1 MYRYASS
8 FLAIVFAT
16 VGLVP
21 CVAVAQI
28 KQERLN
34 PEGFPAEW
42 TSSDFA
48 VGTQILSST
57 LVSSTTGSPTM
68 VLTPV
73 NTAKLDA
80 RGVLNLGNG
89 GEAPDIWQKSMRGDI
104 EPLLNKALAQ
114 GVSSPAL
121 KEGWRRLLLSEAEPP
136 KIADGGARPGWLSV
150 RMAALDK
157 LGLYEA
163 AWGLWRG
170 IPAGTAMD
178 ETTALGWVEA
188 QLLAGQRDE
197 ACTLAKSRALAA
209 GGNSDW
215 AAVMAVC
222 QMVGSGPNPDAAR
235 LSLQVVE
242 PALRARNPELLRI
255 LTAVQEGR
263 VVANVGGPNAQ
274 IDALGGAVL
283 AVYPALA
290 GPELLPKMPDV
301 ALRRLAGTQAL
312 PEALRGKAA
321 LALARVTA
329 LPADGQA
336 AWALAK
342 DVDLNGTMP
351 DAVAVARGVK
361 ETSGTA
367 IREYVQA
374 ALRLGM
380 VDEAGK
386 AMPAW
391 LRQEGLNAIQSRERV
406 QAQLALGALQGKVD
420 ERVWDLWIIAQP
432 LDVQAGVRN
441 AQRTLLTLEG
451 LGIAVPVRIW
461 KQLHDRA
468 LPVSSLVDPA
478 WQRLLAGAVGQG
490 DVAQVL
496 ALISQGWA
504 GQPPAG
510 VVPVTMGGSV
520 EALRRVGMNDV
531 AQRVAVE
538 AILGIPNSH
547 LVQIVPEKPAQ
558 AVSETRVLIGAD
570 AEAPVAPV
578 APAAP
583 TNDGMV
589 LPPPRVEPVKKP
601 TVVKPEIKAPAKPA
615 APKVGG

>member
-1 MYRYASS
+1 MCRYAFN
-8 FLAIVFAT
+8 FLAIVIAMA
-16 VGLVP
+16 GLAP
-21 CVAVAQI
+21 CLGFAQI

-34 PEGFPAEW
+34 PEGFPVEW
-42 TSSDFA
+42 TSGDFA
-48 VGTQILSST
+48 VGTHILSGT
-57 LVSSTTGSPTM
+57 MVSSTAGSPTM
-68 VLTPV
+68 VLAPV

-80 RGVLNLGNG
+80 LGVLNLGNG
-89 GEAPDIWQKSMRGDI
+89 GEAPDVWQKSMRGDM

-114 GVSSPAL
+114 GVASPAM

-136 KIADGGARPGWLSV
+136 KIADGGTRSGWLSV
-150 RMAALDK
+150 RMGALEK

-163 AWGLWRG
+163 AWGLWQG

-178 ETTALGWVEA
+178 EATALGWTKA
-188 QLLAGQRDE
+188 QLLAGRRDE
-197 ACTLAKSRALAA
+197 ACALAKSRALAA

-222 QMVGSGPNPDAAR
+222 QMVGSGPNPAAAR

-242 PALRARNPELLRI
+242 PALKTRNPELLRI
-255 LTAVQEGR
+255 LTAVQDGR
-263 VVANVGGPNAQ
+263 AVANVGGPNAQ

-283 AVYPALA
+283 AVYPALV
-290 GPELLPKMPDV
+290 GPELLPKMPDI

-312 PEALRGKAA
+312 PEPLRGRAA
-321 LALARVTA
+321 VALARMTA

-336 AWALAK
+336 AWKLAK
-342 DVDLNGTMP
+342 GVEVSGILP
-351 DAVAVARGVK
+351 DAVVVARGVK
-361 ETSGTA
+361 EVSGTLA
-367 IREYVQA
+367 GEYVQA
-374 ALRLGM
+374 ALRLGL
-380 VDEAGK
+380 VDEAAK

-432 LDVQAGVRN
+432 LDMQTGVRN
-441 AQRTLLTLEG
+441 AQRSLLAIEG
-451 LGIAVPVRIW
+451 LGIGVPARIW
-461 KQLHDRA
+461 KQLYDRA
-468 LPVSSLVDPA
+468 VPVSSIVDPA

-496 ALISQGWA
+496 ARISMSWA

-510 VVPVTMGGSV
+510 VVPVTMGASV
-520 EALRRVGMNDV
+520 EALRRVGMADI

-538 AILGIPNSH
+538 AILGLPSSH
-547 LVQIVPEKPAQ
+547 LVQIVPEKPAV
-558 AVSETRVLIGAD
+558 AVSGTQVLIGAD
-570 AEAPVAPV
+570 SLTPVMPQPSGAEV
-578 APAAP
+578 
-583 TNDGMV
+583 DV

-601 TVVKPEIKAPAKPA
+601 VVVKPDIKAPAKPI